1 MKTAIVSTLAKADR
15 LWETGGIAFGM
26 LGCAAIAIQI
36 IHLVQTKTSISLSYL
51 NIAMWML
58 NYAFWC
64 AYGFRFKRIAVWC
77 TNLIATV
84 LQFGLLVCYFIF
96 R

>member
-1 MKTAIVSTLAKADR
+1 MAMPLRKMENY
-15 LWETGGIAFGM
+15 WEAGGISFGL

-36 IHLVQTKTSISLSYL
+36 VHLYQTKTSISLSYL
-51 NIAMWML
+51 NIALWMM

-77 TNLIATV
+77 TNLVATA
-84 LQFGLLVCYFIF
+84 LQVVLLVCYFIF